1 MWNLVLLPR
10 ATLFLLLLLRISVG
24 IEAMVS
30 GICVCHSLTVVPT
43 KSSLIFSRKGALRG
57 NTINGLLKCLDTL
70 RSLDRWFCISSQ
82 TECAWI
88 CTRKSS
94 SLKKGS
100 VVCFFFFFFLVLGMD
115 KVLKQPRE
123 WEDWGFFRFHKLPT
137 QQVSC
142 FCFLHELY
150 ICLHIVSLIFC

>member
-1 MWNLVLLPR
+1 MLIQPIQCFSYQRDIQGWLTYSLWFCSNFHLYDSIHECRAFCFGHTELIRRRQWTYDLGVVLGEGWKWHQQDHQVCCLIAQPSMWNLVLLPR

-70 RSLDRWFCISSQ
+70 RSLDR
-82 TECAWI
+82 
-88 CTRKSS
+88 
-94 SLKKGS
+94 
-100 VVCFFFFFFLVLGMD
+100 
-115 KVLKQPRE
+115 
-123 WEDWGFFRFHKLPT
+123 
-137 QQVSC
+137 
-142 FCFLHELY
+142 
-150 ICLHIVSLIFC
+150 

>member
-100 VVCFFFFFFLVLGMD
+100 VVCFFFFFSLSLGWIRFWNSLESERIEVSSD
-115 KVLKQPRE
+115 FTSYQPSKSRA
-123 WEDWGFFRFHKLPT
+123 F
-137 QQVSC
+137 VS
-142 FCFLHELY
+142 Y
-150 ICLHIVSLIFC
+150 TNSTYVYT